1 MIFGILGVVTAFGL
15 KMPASLSKV
24 VSVDGAM
31 PTPSCVPKG
40 KAGERGGRAYL
51 GLIRVCVG
59 NGGNTGGLVPS

>member
-1 MIFGILGVVTAFGL
+1 
-15 KMPASLSKV
+15 MPASLSKV

-51 GLIRVCVG
+51 GLIRVCIG
-59 NGGNTGGLVPS
+59 DRGSTGGSVPSYRERWEV